1 MFCPF
6 CGKEIADNAY
16 VCVGCGNKVA
26 HVSKAGNVRDSGSV
40 GWWWLGF
47 FIPLAGLLIW
57 LFGHDSIPKT
67 ARRAGYGALV
77 GVIVSVVLTV
87 AFYILWAI
95 LMIGFQTSLMTL

>member
-16 VCVGCGNKVA
+16 ICVGCGNKVEQA
-26 HVSKAGNVRDSGSV
+26 ALANRSNDTGSI
-40 GWWWLGF
+40 GWWFLGF

-57 LFGHDSIPKT
+57 LFGKDSTPQN
-67 ARRAGYGALV
+67 ARRAGIGALV